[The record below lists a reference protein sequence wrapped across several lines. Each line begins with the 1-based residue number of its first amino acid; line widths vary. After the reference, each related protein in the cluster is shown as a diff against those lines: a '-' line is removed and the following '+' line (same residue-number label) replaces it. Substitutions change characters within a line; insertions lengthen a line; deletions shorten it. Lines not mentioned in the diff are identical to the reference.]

1 MANENLDAL
10 RALYGEDKINDIDPE
25 YLREI
30 EAEEALSPRK
40 VNSDSLKEVTKACRD
55 AADLELDIQYLNE
68 RLNEAKESLRRLTHE
83 RIPALMEKVNIKDIT
98 IRGGGNLPD
107 KKITLKTFCYA
118 NIAAGWDARRREQAF
133 EALRATGDGGH
144 LIKNTFT
151 FKFPAGSESE
161 ARILA
166 EFARKGGLEFEQIEA
181 VHTQTLSK
189 WLRERRKKGLPHPP
203 LDVIGGSVGQEAVIK
218 DV

>member
-1 MANENLDAL
+1 MAVDKVALKEQIDDA
-10 RALYGEDKINDIDPE
+10 

-30 EAEEALSPRK
+30 EAEEASSPRK
-40 VNSDSLKEVTKACRD
+40 VNPDSLKEVTKACRE
-55 AADLELDIQYLNE
+55 AADLELDIQYLTE
-68 RLNEAKESLRRLTHE
+68 RLNEAGAALRRLTHE
-83 RIPALMEKVNIKDIT
+83 RIPALMEKANIKDIT

-107 KKITLKTFCYA
+107 KKISLKTFCYA

-133 EALRATGDGGH
+133 EALRATGDGAH

-151 FKFPAGSESE
+151 FKFPAGTEKAAQE
-161 ARILA
+161 LQK
-166 EFARKGGLEFEQIEA
+166 FAAGFGYEYEQIEA

-203 LDVIGGSVGQEAVIK
+203 LDVIGGAVGQEAIIK

>member
-1 MANENLDAL
+1 MAISDDNPNRLDDA
-10 RALYGEDKINDIDPE
+10 
-25 YLREI
+25 YLREL

-55 AADLELDIQYLNE
+55 AADLELDIHYLNE

-83 RIPALMEKVNIKDIT
+83 RIPALMEKANIKDIT

-107 KKITLKTFCYA
+107 KRVSLKTFCYA
-118 NIAAGWDARRREQAF
+118 NIAAGWDDRRRQEAF
-133 EALRATGDGGH
+133 DALRATSDGGH
-144 LIKNTFT
+144 LIKNAFT
-151 FKFPAGSESE
+151 FKFPMGSQK
-161 ARILA
+161 AVLVLT
-166 EFARKGGLEFEQIEA
+166 EFAQERGLEYEQIES

-203 LDVIGGSVGQEAVIK
+203 LDVIGGSVGQEAIIK

>member
-1 MANENLDAL
+1 MAISDDNPNRLDDA
-10 RALYGEDKINDIDPE
+10 
-25 YLREI
+25 YLREL

-55 AADLELDIQYLNE
+55 AADLELDIHYLNE

-83 RIPALMEKVNIKDIT
+83 RIPALMEKANIKDIT

-107 KKITLKTFCYA
+107 KRVSLKTFCYA
-118 NIAAGWDARRREQAF
+118 NIAAGWDAQKRQEAF
-133 EALRATGDGGH
+133 DALRATSDGGH

-151 FKFPAGSESE
+151 FKFPRGTEKSVQV
-161 ARILA
+161 LT
-166 EFARKGGLEFEQIEA
+166 EFAQERGLEFEQIES

-203 LDVIGGSVGQEAVIK
+203 LDVIGASVGQEAVIK